1 MQEPLIT
8 NKKNTIV
15 IGTRGS
21 KLALAQA
28 HEVKKKLIEAHAHLD
43 EKKISINVMSTR
55 GDRVQDRNLSEI
67 GGKGLFT
74 EEIEEALYK
83 GKIDIAVHSLKDMP
97 TKLPSGLELVCYLE
111 REEVKDAFISN
122 NASCLAELPK
132 GAVVGT
138 SSLRRKAQ
146 ALALRPDLEIVNF
159 RGNVQTRL
167 QKLTDKVADA
177 TFLAMAGLNRLGII
191 DKRISPIDVTE
202 MLPAVAQGAITI
214 EIASSNDVMRSLL
227 EPLNH
232 HETELRVRAERTMLD
247 ILDGSC
253 RTPIAGLAT
262 IEGDVLTLKGRIL
275 DEDGIQ
281 NRYDEICGPAD
292 DPEAIGRKLGQILK
306 CASS

>member
-1 MQEPLIT
+1 MQETVHKTL
-8 NKKNTIV
+8 K

-28 HEVKKKLIEAHAHLD
+28 SEVKGLLIEAHDHLND
-43 EKKISINVMSTR
+43 DNVDIVVMSTR

-74 EEIEEALYK
+74 EEIEQALYE
-83 GKIDIAVHSLKDMP
+83 GSIDIAVHSLKDMP
-97 TKLPSGLELVCYLE
+97 TRLPNGLELVCYLE
-111 REEVKDAFISN
+111 REDVRDAFLSSK
-122 NASCLAELPK
+122 AKTLTDLPK

-167 QKLTDKVADA
+167 QKLDDKVADA
-177 TFLAMAGLNRLGII
+177 TFLAMAGLNRLNI
-191 DKRISPIDVTE
+191 DDPRVNAVEISDL
-202 MLPAVAQGAITI
+202 LPAVAQGAITI
-214 EIASSNDVMRSLL
+214 EIASKNSKMRNLL
-227 EPLNH
+227 SPLNH
-232 HETELRVRAERTMLD
+232 KETELRVRAERTMLD

-262 IEGDVLTLKGRIL
+262 IDGETLTLQGRVLT
-275 DEDGIQ
+275 EDGLTDHY
-281 NRYDEICGPAD
+281 NKVSGNKSN
-292 DPEAIGRKLGQILK
+292 PEAIGKELGQLLK